1 MTSRVLKTDL
11 DRQQYINT
19 LNAQPLPL
27 TVSFVRGAKRSNP
40 QNKTIHMW
48 YAEIAHQLGD
58 TPPQEVRAMCKL
70 TLGVPILRRDD
81 AAYALIYDAK
91 FRHME
96 YETKIRLFIALEP
109 AVTSKMTTK
118 QCAEYM
124 DAMQRHFLPMGIR
137 LTDPEALR
145 YEAA

>member
-11 DRQQYINT
+11 ERQQYINT

-40 QNKTIHMW
+40 QNKTFNMW
-48 YAEIAHQLGD
+48 YAQAAAQLGD
-58 TPPQEVRAMCKL
+58 TDPQEVRAQCKL
-70 TLGVPILRRDD
+70 MFGVPILRRDD
-81 AAYALIYDAK
+81 AAFRLTYDANFK
-91 FRHME
+91 PFE